1 MAKMWDGR
9 FSTSTHELM
18 EQFNSSIQ
26 VDKRLVFHDIKGSM
40 AHVKMLCRIGLLT
53 LEEKNDLIQGLKA
66 VEADFKNGDVL
77 LTDALEDIHM
87 AVETFL
93 TEKIGDVGK
102 KLHTGRSRNDQV
114 ALDMRLF
121 AKDAAKDTKVLLHD
135 LIQVLLEH
143 SKAHIDVIMPG
154 FTHLQKAQPIRLSY
168 HLMAYVE
175 KFKRDY
181 TRLEDALDRM
191 DESPLGVGAFAGV
204 NYPSDRF
211 FVQEELG
218 FAGVS
223 INGMDAVSDRD
234 YLIELMGTFAIIMTH
249 LSRLSEEL
257 IIWSSNDFN
266 YISIGDAF
274 STGSSIMPQKKN
286 PDAAELIRGKAGRV
300 TGQLMTLL
308 TVMKGLP
315 LAYNKDMQ
323 EDKEAFFDSLDTTHL
338 SLKVM
343 AEMLKTTRFNQN
355 KMMQATKD
363 GFLNA
368 TDLADYLVGQGMA
381 FREAHKV
388 VGSLVKA
395 CIDSATD
402 LESLSEDVYQSYD
415 IAVTEELMAV
425 LKIENCVENK
435 MSYGGTSK
443 KSVLHMIEQ
452 IDLWMAIELKKS

>member
-9 FSTSTHELM
+9 FSASTHKLM
-18 EQFNSSIQ
+18 EQFNSSIH
-26 VDKRLVFHDIKGSM
+26 VDKRLVFHDIKGSK

-53 LEEKNDLIQGLKA
+53 VEEKNELLAGLEA
-66 VEADFKNGDVL
+66 VEGDFRSGKVY

-87 AVETFL
+87 AVETLL
-93 TEKIGDVGK
+93 TEKIGPVGK

-121 AKDAAKDTKVLLHD
+121 TKDAVQETKALLKNLVEVLLD
-135 LIQVLLEH
+135 Q
-143 SKAHIDVIMPG
+143 SKAHIDIIMPG
-154 FTHLQKAQPIRLSY
+154 FTHLQKAQPVRLSY
-168 HLMAYVE
+168 HLMAYIE
-175 KFKRDY
+175 MFKRDY
-181 TRLEDALDRM
+181 TRLQDALDRM

-218 FAGVS
+218 FAGVCM
-223 INGMDAVSDRD
+223 NGMDAVSDRD
-234 YLIELMGTFAIIMTH
+234 YLIEVMSGFSLIMTH
-249 LSRLSEEL
+249 LSRMSEEL

-266 YISIGDAF
+266 YISIGDDF

-286 PDAAELIRGKAGRV
+286 PDAAELIRGKSGRV

-323 EDKEAFFDSLDTTHL
+323 EDKEAFFDGLDTTQL
-338 SLKVM
+338 CLRVM
-343 AEMLKTTRFNQN
+343 TEMLKTTTYNGD

-388 VGSLVKA
+388 VGSLVKT
-395 CIDSATD
+395 CIERGVD
-402 LESLSEDVYQSYD
+402 LENLGASGYEAAGVE
-415 IAVTEELMAV
+415 VTNPLMDV

-443 KSVLHMIEQ
+443 QSVCHMIEE
-452 IDLWMAIELKKS
+452 IELWMAIELKKS

>member
-9 FSTSTHELM
+9 FSTSTHALM

-26 VDKRLVFHDIKGSM
+26 VDKRLVYHDIQGSK

-53 LEEKNDLIQGLKA
+53 VEEKNDLIEGLNA
-66 VEADFKNGDVL
+66 VEADFQNGNVV

-93 TEKIGDVGK
+93 TEKVGDVGK

-121 AKDAAKDTKVLLHD
+121 TKDAVIETKMLVKALIEVL
-135 LIQVLLEH
+135 IAI
-143 SKAHIDVIMPG
+143 SKTQIDVIMPG

-168 HLMAYVE
+168 HLMAYIE
-175 KFKRDY
+175 KFKRDFY
-181 TRLEDALDRM
+181 RLDDALHRM

-218 FAGVS
+218 FAGVCA
-223 INGMDAVSDRD
+223 NGMDAVSDRD
-234 YLIELMGTFAIIMTH
+234 YLLEVMSAFSIIMTH
-249 LSRLSEEL
+249 LSRFSEEI

-266 YISIGDAF
+266 YISVGDDF

-286 PDAAELIRGKAGRV
+286 PDAAELIRGKTGRV
-300 TGQLMTLL
+300 TGQLMALL

-323 EDKEAFFDSLDTTHL
+323 EDKEAFFDSLDTTQL

-343 AEMLKTTRFNQN
+343 IEMLKTITFNKE
-355 KMMQATKD
+355 KMLQATKD

-368 TDLADYLVGQGMA
+368 TDLADYLVGQGLP

-388 VGSLVKA
+388 VGSLVKMS
-395 CIDSATD
+395 IEKGTD
-402 LESLSEDVYQSYD
+402 LESLPSDVYESHG
-415 IAVTEELMAV
+415 IMVNEALMSV
-425 LKIENCVENK
+425 LKIENCVESK
-435 MSYGGTSK
+435 VSYGGTSK
-443 KSVLHMIEQ
+443 GSVLHMIEQ
-452 IDLWMAIELKKS
+452 IELWLSIELMKS

>member
-9 FSTSTHELM
+9 FSTSTHVLM

-26 VDKRLVFHDIKGSM
+26 VDKRLVFHDIKGSV

-53 LEEKNDLIQGLKA
+53 VQEKNDLIEGLKA
-66 VEADFKNGDVL
+66 VEEDFKNGGVV

-93 TEKIGDVGK
+93 TEKVGDVGK

-114 ALDMRLF
+114 ALDMRF
-121 AKDAAKDTKVLLHD
+121 FTKDAVEETKALVKD
-135 LIQVLLEH
+135 LIEELLAI
-143 SKAHIDVIMPG
+143 SKVSIDVIMPG

-168 HLMAYVE
+168 HLMAYIE

-181 TRLEDALDRM
+181 HRLDDALARM

-211 FVQEELG
+211 FIQEELG
-218 FAGVS
+218 FAGVCM
-223 INGMDAVSDRD
+223 NGMDAVSDRD
-234 YLIELMGTFAIIMTH
+234 YLLEVMSAFAIVMTH
-249 LSRLSEEL
+249 LSRLAEEI
-257 IIWSSNDFN
+257 IIWSSNDFS
-266 YISIGDAF
+266 YISVGDDF

-286 PDAAELIRGKAGRV
+286 PDAAELIRGKTGRV

-323 EDKEAFFDSLDTTHL
+323 EDKEAFFDSLDTTQM

-343 AEMLKTTRFNQN
+343 TEMLKTTTFNQE
-355 KMMQATKD
+355 KMLQATKD

-368 TDLADYLVGQGMA
+368 TDLADYLVSKGLP

-395 CIDSATD
+395 CIDAGTD
-402 LESLSEDVYQSYD
+402 LESLSKGVYEAHD
-415 IAVTEELMAV
+415 IEVNDALYKV
-425 LKIENCVENK
+425 LKIENCVESK
-435 MSYGGTSK
+435 VSYGGTSK
-443 KSVLHMIEQ
+443 GSVLHMIEQ
-452 IDLWMAIELKKS
+452 IDLWLGLELIKA